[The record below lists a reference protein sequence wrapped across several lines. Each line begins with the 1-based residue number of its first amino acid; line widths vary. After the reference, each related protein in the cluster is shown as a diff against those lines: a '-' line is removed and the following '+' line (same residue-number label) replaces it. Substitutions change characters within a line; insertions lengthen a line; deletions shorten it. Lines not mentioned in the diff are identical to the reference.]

1 MEVSSDAAGSLG
13 YGAFL
18 KGYWFVGS
26 RASSRRQQSIA
37 YKKLFPVVIAAH
49 VWGHQWSHQHV
60 LFHSDNDAVVH
71 IGFPGPQKFRTSY
84 SCFAA
89 CYLPWFT
96 IVSPFLPSMSQ
107 ALRIRL
113 LMLSVLS
120 LAGVPAAGSRCS
132 ASSDSNSS

>member
-49 VWGHQWSHQHV
+49 VWVHQWSHQHV
-60 LFHSDNDAVVH
+60 LFHFDNDAVVH
-71 IGFPGPQKFRTSY
+71 I
-84 SCFAA
+84 
-89 CYLPWFT
+89 
-96 IVSPFLPSMSQ
+96 
-107 ALRIRL
+107 
-113 LMLSVLS
+113 
-120 LAGVPAAGSRCS
+120 
-132 ASSDSNSS
+132 